1 VSCAGTGAS
10 TRFIMNKVD
19 LKDLDLE
26 ETNDWIEK
34 CGIEPYRAEQI
45 RKWVFGRQVESF
57 QEMTNLSK
65 ELRSFLDAQCDIS
78 SLKVVKAQTSR
89 DGTKKYLF
97 ELEDGHRIESV
108 LIPEEGH
115 YTACVSSQVGCAMGC
130 AFCLTGK
137 QGLIRSLKS
146 SEIVNQVIQI
156 KKLMDEPEK
165 LTNIVFMGMGEPLAN
180 FEAVKK
186 AVHNILSLG
195 ALNFSHRRVTI
206 STCGIV
212 PVIERLGRELSV
224 NLAVSLNAPDD
235 ATRSLLMPINRK
247 YPLAEL
253 IEALRVYPLQKGR
266 RITFEYILIR
276 DMNDRPEDARTL
288 ARLLNN
294 IRAKINLIPFNHY
307 SGSPFQPPDEERVLE
322 FQRELIGKQ
331 LTATIRH
338 SKGGDISAACGQLS
352 TG

>member
-1 VSCAGTGAS
+1 
-10 TRFIMNKVD
+10 MNKVD

-26 ETNDWIEK
+26 ETTNLIESY
-34 CGIEPYRAEQI
+34 GIEPYRAEQI
-45 RKWVFGRQVESF
+45 RKWIFGRRVESF
-57 QEMTNLSK
+57 QEMTNISK
-65 ELRSFLDAQCDIS
+65 ELRRFLDSRCDLS
-78 SLKVVKAQTSR
+78 SLKVVETQSSF

-97 ELEDGHRIESV
+97 ELEDGHKIESV
-108 LIPEEGH
+108 LIPEQGH
-115 YTACVSSQVGCAMGC
+115 YTACISSQVGCAMGC
-130 AFCLTGK
+130 AFCCTGK
-137 QGLIRSLKS
+137 QGLFRNLKS

-156 KKLMDEPEK
+156 KRFMDEPER

-186 AVHNILSLG
+186 AVRNILSPE
-195 ALNFSHRRVTI
+195 ALNFSRRRVTI

-212 PVIERLGRELSV
+212 PMIARLGREIPI
-224 NLAVSLNAPDD
+224 NLAVSLNAADD
-235 ATRSLLMPINRK
+235 ATRSLLMPINRR

-266 RITFEYILIR
+266 RITFEYVLIK
-276 DMNDRPEDARTL
+276 DMNDGPEDARRL
-288 ARLLNN
+288 ARLLSA
-294 IRAKINLIPFNHY
+294 IRSKINLIPFNQY

-322 FQRELIGKQ
+322 FQQELIAKR